1 MLRIAIV
8 VESFPTIS
16 ETFITNKVLE
26 LCKRGHQVTV
36 FIHRK
41 TTDNKLAE
49 LYNLKAIP
57 NLEIV
62 PPAIPKTSID
72 WVKLLIKKPAVFLHR
87 STSAINYKNVSRLK
101 LLTSVFEN
109 RAFDVIH
116 FEFSALAIVYT
127 DVIEKLKAVTIVS
140 CRGTAEKVKPLTM
153 PDRKAQLKQVFS
165 SVDSIHCV
173 SADMAATILPC
184 CDRPE
189 KIFINRPSIDVSY
202 FNRTRPYQ
210 SGTVLTILSV
220 GRFTFQKGY
229 LTGLLAVKKLKEAG
243 IVFKWLIV
251 GDGPQKEEVIFHI
264 HTLGLENEVTLL
276 GKKNKDEMIGL
287 YNTADLFLLSS
298 VYEGIANV
306 VLEAMA
312 MELPVVSTKSG
323 GLNEVIEHEQDGML
337 AGVYDHDEI
346 AQYLIFLAN
355 NFERRKTMGEKAR
368 QKVLNKF
375 TIDRQIN
382 EFETTY
388 LQLVNSKVV
397 HSN

>member
-49 LYNLKAIP
+49 LYNLKAIT
-57 NLEIV
+57 NLQIV
-62 PPAIPKTSID
+62 PPAIPKKNID
-72 WVKLLIKKPAVFLHR
+72 WVRLLIKKPSVFLHR
-87 STSAINYKNVSRLK
+87 PTSAMNYKNVSRLK
-101 LLTSVFEN
+101 LLSSVFKN
-109 RAFDVIH
+109 RVFNVIH

-127 DVIEKLKAVTIVS
+127 EVIKKLKAVTIVS

-153 PDRKAQLKQVFS
+153 PGRIDQLKKMFS

-173 SADMAATILPC
+173 SADMEATILPYC
-184 CDRPE
+184 NRPD
-189 KIFINRPSIDVSY
+189 KIFINRPSIDVAY
-202 FNRTRPYQ
+202 FKRSQPYQ
-210 SGTVLTILSV
+210 HSKVLTILSV

-243 IVFKWLIV
+243 IDFKWLIV
-251 GDGPQKEEVIFHI
+251 GDGPQTEEIIYHI
-264 HTLGLENEVTLL
+264 HTLGLENEVTLM
-276 GKKNKDEMIGL
+276 GKKNKVEMIEL
-287 YNTADLFLLSS
+287 YHIANLFLLSS

-312 MELPVVSTKSG
+312 MELPVVATKSG
-323 GLNEVIEHEQDGML
+323 GLNEVIGHEQDGML
-337 AGVYDHDEI
+337 ADVYDHDEI
-346 AQYLIFLAN
+346 ARYLIFLAN
-355 NFERRKTMGEKAR
+355 DFDRRKIMGEKAR

-375 TIDRQIN
+375 TITRQIN
-382 EFETTY
+382 EFEATY
-388 LQLVNSKVV
+388 LQLVHSKGALI
-397 HSN
+397 N